1 MKIYFVIKQ
10 IFFWCVIFFMLAAG
24 LYIYNLQSSGP
35 SVVMQAGIN
44 NVVATCKAG
53 SSASVSTT
61 MDGMSFTFSCKAQ

>member
-10 IFFWCVIFFMLAAG
+10 IVFWCLIFFMLTVG
-24 LYIYNLQSSGP
+24 SYIYKLQFSGP
-35 SVVMQAGIN
+35 SVVMQAEIN
-44 NVVATCKAG
+44 NVAATCRAG